1 MISPHHSHPTNG
13 VKDSNSVGCR
23 FKVYSG
29 KVEMGKMPEKYD
41 QAHILN
47 SHGIR
52 GGQ

>member
-1 MISPHHSHPTNG
+1 MKKLVIA
-13 VKDSNSVGCR
+13 
-23 FKVYSG
+23 SG
-29 KVEMGKMPEKYD
+29 YWYLCPLDCPDRNLKCLTPEKYD